1 MLRSA
6 SDEIRAAIAHAEHL
20 DDIRAI
26 PFERF
31 MHLALYGEH
40 GFFTTGRGAGRRGD
54 FITSPEVGPLFGA
67 VLARAL
73 DAWWAELGHP
83 DDFTV
88 VDAGAGPGT
97 LARSIRAASP
107 ACLGALN
114 YVAVELS
121 PTQRALH
128 PEWVRSV
135 DMMPTRPIANGVII
149 ANELLD
155 NLPFRLFVMD
165 GRWLEAHVVART
177 RDAFEEVLRPAA
189 DIDTL
194 GLPARAP
201 HGARVPVQ
209 RSAARWIAES
219 LRLLER
225 GRLLAIDY
233 ASATTAGLA
242 MRPWR
247 EWLRTYRFHERSGHY
262 LRDPGTQD
270 ITTEVALD
278 QLFANV
284 GEPAAV
290 RTQAQFLQH
299 WGITEL
305 VEEGRREWTAAAA
318 RPTLEAMTMRSRVRE
333 ADALL
338 DPTGLGAFVAI
349 EYATGT
355 PP

>member
-1 MLRSA
+1 MLLSA
-6 SDEIRAAIAHAEHL
+6 SDEIRAAIAHAEHSN
-20 DDIRAI
+20 DIRAI

-31 MHLALYGEH
+31 MHLALYGDH
-40 GFFTTGRGAGRRGD
+40 GFFTTGGGAGRRGD

-73 DAWWAELGHP
+73 DAWWADLGHP

-97 LARSIRAASP
+97 LARAIRAASP
-107 ACLGALN
+107 ACLCALT
-114 YVAVELS
+114 YIAVELS
-121 PTQRALH
+121 PAQRAQH

-135 DMMPTRPIANGVII
+135 DMMPSRPIANGVII

-189 DIDTL
+189 DVDQL

-201 HGARVPVQ
+201 HGARAPVQ
-209 RSAARWIAES
+209 RSAARWMRES

-225 GRLLAIDY
+225 GRLLVIDY

-247 EWLRTYRFHERSGHY
+247 EWLRTYRGHERGGHY

-278 QLFANV
+278 QLFAEL
-284 GEPAAV
+284 GPADAV
-290 RTQAQFLQH
+290 RTQAQFLQR

-305 VEEGRREWTAAAA
+305 VEEGRREWTANAA
-318 RPTLEAMTMRSRVRE
+318 RPTVAAMTMRSRIRE
-333 ADALL
+333 AEALL
-338 DPTGLGAFVAI
+338 DPNGLGAFI
-349 EYATGT
+349 TLEYAVGK
-355 PP
+355 

>member
-1 MLRSA
+1 VLLSA
-6 SDEIRAAIAHAEHL
+6 SDEIRAAIAHAEHV
-20 DDIRAI
+20 DDTRAI
-26 PFERF
+26 PFELF

-40 GFFTTGRGAGRRGD
+40 GFFTMGGGAGRRGD

-73 DAWWAELGHP
+73 DAWWTELGRP

-88 VDAGAGPGT
+88 IDAGAGPGT
-97 LARSIRAASP
+97 LARAIRAASP
-107 ACLGALN
+107 ACLCALT

-121 PTQRALH
+121 AAQRDQH

-135 DMMPTRPIANGVII
+135 DTMPTHPIANGVVI

-165 GRWLEAHVVART
+165 GRWLEAHVVAQPDGT
-177 RDAFEEVLRPAA
+177 FAEVLRPAA
-189 DIDTL
+189 DIASL

-201 HGARVPVQ
+201 HGARAPVQ

-225 GRLLAIDY
+225 GRVVVIDY

-247 EWLRTYRFHERSGHY
+247 EWLRTYRGHERGGHY
-262 LRDPGTQD
+262 LREPGSQD

-278 QLFANV
+278 QLFAHL
-284 GEPAAV
+284 GPADAV
-290 RTQAQFLQH
+290 RTQAQFLAR
-299 WGITEL
+299 WGIDEL
-305 VEEGRREWTAAAA
+305 VEEGRREWAAAAA
-318 RPTLEAMTMRSRVRE
+318 RPTVAAMTMRSRIRE
-333 ADALL
+333 AEALC
-338 DPTGLGAFVAI
+338 DPSGLGAFIAVEYVA
-349 EYATGT
+349 G
-355 PP
+355 PR

>member
-1 MLRSA
+1 MLLSA
-6 SDEIRAAIAHAEHL
+6 SDEIRAAIAHAEHV
-20 DDIRAI
+20 DHVRAI

-40 GFFTTGRGAGRRGD
+40 GFFTMGGGAGRLGD
-54 FITSPEVGPLFGA
+54 FITSPEIGPLFGA
-67 VLARAL
+67 VLSRAL

-83 DDFTV
+83 EDFTV

-97 LARSIRAASP
+97 LARSIRAAAP
-107 ACLGALN
+107 ACLDALT

-121 PTQRALH
+121 AAQRALH
-128 PEWVRSV
+128 PDWVRSV
-135 DMMPTRPIANGVII
+135 AAMPTRPIANGVII

-189 DIDTL
+189 DVATL

-219 LRLLER
+219 LRLLDR

-247 EWLRTYRFHERSGHY
+247 EWLRTYRGHERGGHY
-262 LRDPGTQD
+262 LREPGAQD

-278 QLFANV
+278 QLFAQL
-284 GEPAAV
+284 GPADAV
-290 RTQAQFLQH
+290 RTQAQFLQR
-299 WGITEL
+299 WGIDEL
-305 VEEGRREWTAAAA
+305 VDEGRREWAAAAA
-318 RPTLEAMTMRSRVRE
+318 RPTVAAMTMRSRVRE
-333 ADALL
+333 AEALL
-338 DPTGLGAFVAI
+338 DPTGLGNFIAL
-349 EYATGT
+349 EYTAGT
-355 PP
+355 